1 MENEVIDL
9 IDVMPEVD
17 ILEGAK
23 APIIK
28 VLGVG
33 GGGSNAARHMYKMG
47 IVGVDFII
55 CNTDRQALES
65 NPIPVKIQL
74 GKTGWGAG
82 GIPDVAREAAKASEE
97 HIRAALEGT
106 KMVFI
111 TAGMGGGTGTGASP
125 IVASIAREMGILTV
139 GIVTYP
145 FDFEQEDKFKLAD
158 EGSHELG
165 QNVDALIV
173 IKNEALTSFYPD
185 LTVNNAFAKV
195 DDVLLIAA
203 KSIAELITLESIINV
218 DFNDINTILRNSGT
232 AIIGSGMAEG
242 KDRAKDAAEAA
253 VTSPLLDTN
262 SVYGAG
268 KVLFFISYS
277 HESELTM
284 SELKTIT
291 DILSNRTCNMK
302 EKLIWG
308 HGYDDTLG
316 DNVRVTVIATNLKGT
331 IPPPP
336 PSRSRYDEE
345 ASGWTDVKPSDP
357 VKPDPVPQS
366 PPPMEPKPVEPNP
379 LFPPVDFYTPSSPH
393 VPENKHEPQP
403 PVSTTIVNQSV
414 DNNSLRKK
422 DDKEIEEYFMRSRN
436 KMMQEFR
443 QNFDTNPSNYQ
454 ANSNGIVECKPL
466 LLNDLAD

>member
-1 MENEVIDL
+1 MDDNVKNSMEIIPEIDYL
-9 IDVMPEVD
+9 VGSKV
-17 ILEGAK
+17 
-23 APIIK
+23 PIIK

-33 GGGSNAARHMYKMG
+33 GGGSNAARHMYNMG

-74 GKTGWGAG
+74 GETGLGAG
-82 GIPDVAREAAKASEE
+82 ANPQIARDAALASEE
-97 HIRAALEGT
+97 SIKAALEGA

-125 IVASIAREMGILTV
+125 IIASIAKEIGILTV

-145 FDFEQEDKFKLAD
+145 FEFEQEDKFRLAK
-158 EGSHELG
+158 EGIHELG

-203 KSIAELITLESIINV
+203 KSIAELITLESVINV
-218 DFNDINTILRNSGT
+218 DFNDVNTILRKSGT

-242 KDRAKDAAEAA
+242 ENRAKDAAEAA

-262 SVYGAG
+262 SVHGAG
-268 KVLFFISYS
+268 KVLFFVSYS
-277 HESELTM
+277 HQNELTM
-284 SELKTIT
+284 NELKTIT
-291 DILSNRTCNMK
+291 DVLSNRTCNMK

-316 DNVRVTVIATNLKGT
+316 DKVRVTVIATNLRGT

-336 PSRSRYDEE
+336 PIRSKHNEE
-345 ASGWTDVKPSDP
+345 SSGWTDENPGDVFDKPKD
-357 VKPDPVPQS
+357 VVP
-366 PPPMEPKPVEPNP
+366 PVEQKPELS
-379 LFPPVDFYTPSSPH
+379 LFPPTTA
-393 VPENKHEPQP
+393 NK
-403 PVSTTIVNQSV
+403 TL
-414 DNNSLRKK
+414 NNDELRSKTE
-422 DDKEIEEYFMRSRN
+422 KELDEYFSLPPYIRN
-436 KMMQEFR
+436 KVMEAHR
-443 QNFDTNPSNYQ
+443 QDRKNEISDYQ
-454 ANSNGIVECKPL
+454 AEANGRVECKPSYL
-466 LLNDLAD
+466 SNVAD

>member
-1 MENEVIDL
+1 MDNEVKNLMEI
-9 IDVMPEVD
+9 MPEIEDVFGLK
-17 ILEGAK
+17 I
-23 APIIK
+23 PIIK

-33 GGGSNAARHMYKMG
+33 GGGSNAARHMYNTG

-65 NPIPVKIQL
+65 NPIPVRIQL
-74 GKTGWGAG
+74 GETGLGAG
-82 GIPDVAREAAKASEE
+82 ANPQIARDAALASEE
-97 HIRAALEGT
+97 RIKMVLEGA

-125 IVASIAREMGILTV
+125 IIASIAKEMGILTV

-145 FDFEQEDKFKLAD
+145 FEFEQEDKFRLAE
-158 EGSHELG
+158 EGIHELG

-203 KSIAELITLESIINV
+203 KSIAELITLESVINV
-218 DFNDINTILRNSGT
+218 DFNDVNTILKNSGT

-277 HESELTM
+277 HQSELTM
-284 SELKTIT
+284 NELKAIT
-291 DILSNRTCNMK
+291 DVLANRTCNMK

-308 HGYDDTLG
+308 HGYDDSLG
-316 DNVRVTVIATNLKGT
+316 DKVRVTVIATNLRGT

-336 PSRSRYDEE
+336 PIRSKHNEE
-345 ASGWTDVKPSDP
+345 SSGWGEENPSD
-357 VKPDPVPQS
+357 VFVQ
-366 PPPMEPKPVEPNP
+366 PKETTLPIEQKQES
-379 LFPPVDFYTPSSPH
+379 LFPP
-393 VPENKHEPQP
+393 
-403 PVSTTIVNQSV
+403 TTINSKTL
-414 DNNSLRKK
+414 NNNDIRNKTESELDEYLSIPPYIRNKVMEAHKK
-422 DDKEIEEYFMRSRN
+422 ASRN
-436 KMMQEFR
+436 EL
-443 QNFDTNPSNYQ
+443 SNYQ
-454 ANSNGIVECKPL
+454 AETNGRLECKPSYL
-466 LLNDLAD
+466 SNVAD